1 VMRRSGRTAR
11 GSRPAHRRPHW
22 RASGAVMLA
31 AGLLA
36 VALSAPWRSALAQAD
51 TTQATALPCDGQ
63 PITEIDIRTEPPTL
77 PPLLRR
83 VRLLQR
89 AIDQLHATTREDVVR
104 RFLLLAVGQPCR
116 ELRRAESER
125 ILRAQPFLADARV
138 VALSDGAGGV
148 RIDVVT
154 VDELSYTI
162 GVGARGSQL
171 SGFKLGN
178 QNVMGDGVAAEG
190 RWRSEDF
197 YRDQFA
203 ARVTDYQLLGRP
215 YQLTLAGERRRLGS
229 QWQTD
234 LSHPF
239 LTDLQRIAWRATAGS
254 VTDYVEFRRLDPG
267 ASALVPPHLSFQRLS
282 PGLPSVGVTRTHWD
296 AGGIVR
302 IGAPGRLSLFG
313 ASFSSEEELNEA
325 LPVFVTDSGVY
336 SAAADAPPLVNRY
349 GHHRVAR
356 VNALWGVRNIEFIT
370 VNGFDALT
378 APQDVRTG
386 FQLGA
391 LFGRSL
397 TVLGSDDDDIFV
409 SADLYAGRGTRRS
422 FVALQLA
429 GEGRQDGD
437 SVRWDGVLT
446 SGRLAWYAKPAP
458 TNTMITSLELGA
470 GWRQRVPF
478 QLSLADANGGVP
490 GFRRSQEAGSQR
502 IVARVEDRIAMG
514 QLGRL
519 SGFGIAVFGHAG
531 KMWAG
536 DAPFGVDTPVRASV
550 GAGLLAAVPARS
562 KRLWRLDLIQPVTG
576 GDGRRW
582 EFRLTTRNYT
592 RSFWEEPDDITR
604 GRSRSVP
611 SSIFTWP

>member
-1 VMRRSGRTAR
+1 VPGIRSSTRL
-11 GSRPAHRRPHW
+11 
-22 RASGAVMLA
+22 LA
-31 AGLLA
+31 AAALLA
-36 VALSAPWRSALAQAD
+36 PCARLAAQDSAGAAAPVVA
-51 TTQATALPCDGQ
+51 CDGQ
-63 PITEIDIRTEPPTL
+63 TISDIDIRTEPPTL

-83 VRLLQR
+83 VHLLQR
-89 AIDQLHATTREDVVR
+89 AIDELHATTREDIVR
-104 RFLLLAVGQPCR
+104 RFLLIGVGQPCR

-138 VALSDGAGGV
+138 VALDDGQGGV
-148 RIDVVT
+148 LIDVVT

-162 GVGARGSQL
+162 GVGTRGSQL

-178 QNVMGDGVAAEG
+178 ANVMGDGVAAEV
-190 RWRSEDF
+190 RWRSEGF
-197 YRDQFA
+197 YRDEFA

-215 YQLTLAGERRRLGS
+215 YQLSVGGERRRIGS

-254 VTDYVEFRRLDPG
+254 ATDFVQFRRPDQAG
-267 ASALVPPHLSFQRLS
+267 APIVADARLRA
-282 PGLPSVGVTRTHWD
+282 GRDGTLPSLGVTRSHWD

-313 ASFSSEEELNEA
+313 ASFSSEEDRNDPE
-325 LPVFVTDSGVY
+325 PVFVTDSGVFG
-336 SAAADAPPLVNRY
+336 AAAEAGALVNRY
-349 GHHRVAR
+349 GRHHVAR
-356 VNALWGVRNIEFIT
+356 VNALWGVRNIQFMT
-370 VNGFDALT
+370 VHGFDALT
-378 APQDVRTG
+378 ASQDVRTG
-386 FQLGA
+386 FQFGA

-397 TVLGSDDDDIFV
+397 TVLGSDDDDIFL
-409 SADLYAGRGTRRS
+409 SADLYAGRGTPRS
-422 FVALQLA
+422 FVALQMA

-446 SGRLAWYAKPAP
+446 SGRLAWYLKPSLD
-458 TNTMITSLELGA
+458 NTLITSAELGA
-470 GWRQRVPF
+470 GWHQRVPF
-478 QLSLADANGGVP
+478 QLSLADPQGGVR
-490 GFRRSQEAGSQR
+490 GFRDSRDGGAQR
-502 IVARVEDRIAMG
+502 VVVRIEDRLAMG

-519 SGFGIAVFGHAG
+519 SGFGLAFFGDAG

-536 DAPFGVDTPVRASV
+536 DAPFGVDTPVRASL

-562 KRLWRLDLIQPVTG
+562 KRLWRLDVVFPVQR
-576 GDGRRW
+576 DDHAKW
-582 EFRLTTRNYT
+582 ELRLTSRNFT
-592 RSFWEEPDDITR
+592 RSFWEEPGDVLR